1 MKKKL
6 TLTIDDKLINYI
18 KHIALDEGMSVSEMF
33 EEYIIS
39 IKKSNKNVIAG
50 IRSINISK
58 QLCNSYCNR
67 ENSKKYDRCD

>member
-18 KHIALDEGMSVSEMF
+18 KHIALDENMSESELF

-39 IKKSNKNVIAG
+39 INKSKQNVIKA
-50 IRSINISK
+50 IQDINKQQSK
-58 QLCNSYCNR
+58 FRVVIICI
-67 ENSKKYDRCD
+67 

>member
-18 KHIALDEGMSVSEMF
+18 KHIALDENMSVSELF

-39 IKKSNKNVIAG
+39 IKKSNKNTIKA
-50 IRSINISK
+50 IQDINK
-58 QLCNSYCNR
+58 
-67 ENSKKYDRCD
+67 

>member
-18 KHIALDEGMSVSEMF
+18 KHIALDEKMSVSELF

-39 IKKSNKNVIAG
+39 IKKSNKNVIKA
-50 IRSINISK
+50 IQDINK
-58 QLCNSYCNR
+58 
-67 ENSKKYDRCD
+67 

>member
-18 KHIALDEGMSVSEMF
+18 KHIALDENMSVSELF

-39 IKKSNKNVIAG
+39 IKKSNKNVIKA
-50 IRSINISK
+50 IQDIKFQS
-58 QLCNSYCNR
+58 LF
-67 ENSKKYDRCD
+67 

>member
-18 KHIALDEGMSVSEMF
+18 KHIALDENMSVSELF

-39 IKKSNKNVIAG
+39 IKKSKKNVISG
-50 IRSINISK
+50 IRSIASN
-58 QLCNSYCNR
+58 
-67 ENSKKYDRCD
+67 KK

>member
-18 KHIALDEGMSVSEMF
+18 KHMSVSELF

-39 IKKSNKNVIAG
+39 IKKSNKNVIKA
-50 IRSINISK
+50 IQDINK
-58 QLCNSYCNR
+58 
-67 ENSKKYDRCD
+67 

>member
-6 TLTIDDKLINYI
+6 TITIDDKLINYI
-18 KHIALDEGMSVSEMF
+18 KHNALDEGLSVSEMF

-50 IRSINISK
+50 IRSINNK
-58 QLCNSYCNR
+58 
-67 ENSKKYDRCD
+67 